1 VCIKRGFPPSK
12 KQTACC
18 GRWFSRKK
26 KPHVIVCLLAR
37 AILLHE
43 HNTLRYPTTSRYR
56 PSTLTTWNSEQ
67 LSVVAKAKTTSFEI
81 ERTEQRSL
89 GRSVVLFE
97 QSFNRDLL
105 SIHQMRSKWSR
116 FLSYIN
122 HYFWEKE
129 RKKRYIPRI
138 LHTGQSRL
146 FLWRCCY
153 IPAE

>member
-1 VCIKRGFPPSK
+1 MCIKRGFPPSK

-43 HNTLRYPTTSRYR
+43 HNTLRYTTTSR
-56 PSTLTTWNSEQ
+56 PSAQREIQSK

-81 ERTEQRSL
+81 ERTEQRSV
-89 GRSVVLFE
+89 GRSVGGPFW
-97 QSFNRDLL
+97 SFNRDLL

-122 HYFWEKE
+122 HYF
-129 RKKRYIPRI
+129 
-138 LHTGQSRL
+138 
-146 FLWRCCY
+146 
-153 IPAE
+153 